1 MAKHLLCLSLA
12 VLSVLA
18 VPGNAA
24 GHRRLLHGDSH
35 SESEEATEMVDASS
49 FLGQLQLQGIT
60 PDQRLKQVL
69 GVESLDEESINTLL
83 QDVQG

>member
-1 MAKHLLCLSLA
+1 MTKHLLCLSLA
-12 VLSVLA
+12 ILAVLA

-24 GHRRLLHGDSH
+24 GHRRLLHGGSH
-35 SESEEATEMVDASS
+35 SESEEATDASN

-69 GVESLDEESINTLL
+69 GVGSLNEEGINTLL